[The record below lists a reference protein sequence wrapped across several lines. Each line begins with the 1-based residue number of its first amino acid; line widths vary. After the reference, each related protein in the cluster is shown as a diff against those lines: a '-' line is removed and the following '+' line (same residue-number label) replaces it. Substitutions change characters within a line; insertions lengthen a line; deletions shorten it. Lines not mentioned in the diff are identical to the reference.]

1 MKYRIIKR
9 QCLSIDEHLSEPIYE
24 YAVQM
29 KILFFWITIK
39 IYNPEE
45 LSKAKDLPDKLMED
59 I

>member
-1 MKYRIIKR
+1 M
-9 QCLSIDEHLSEPIYE
+9 SIDEHLSEPIYE

-45 LSKAKDLPDKLMED
+45 LSKAKDLLDKLMED

>member
-39 IYNPEE
+39 IYNPEDIFE
-45 LSKAKDLPDKLMED
+45 AEYLLDKLMED
-59 I
+59 V